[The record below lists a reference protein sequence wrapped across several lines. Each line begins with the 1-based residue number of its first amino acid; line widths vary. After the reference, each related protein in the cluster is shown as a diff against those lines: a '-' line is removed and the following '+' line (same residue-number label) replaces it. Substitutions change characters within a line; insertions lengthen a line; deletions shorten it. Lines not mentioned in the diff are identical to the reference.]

1 MEILIILV
9 VVLVLDVA
17 AWRWGVDNRG
27 GQARPEWKR
36 RTFHDFARPTNCA
49 TRLKKVAVE

>member
-17 AWRWGVDNRG
+17 AWCWGVDSRECE
-27 GQARPEWKR
+27 ARPEWKR
-36 RTFHDFARPTNCA
+36 RTFHDFAR
-49 TRLKKVAVE
+49 